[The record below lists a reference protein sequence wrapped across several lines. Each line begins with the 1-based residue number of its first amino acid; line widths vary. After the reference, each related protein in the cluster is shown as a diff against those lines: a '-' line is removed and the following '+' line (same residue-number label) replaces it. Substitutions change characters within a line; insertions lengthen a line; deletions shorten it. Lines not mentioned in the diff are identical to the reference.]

1 MRELIDYLL
10 NKIIGPKTRFGKKMI
25 FGLQTKLLPHF
36 SIININKDNTI
47 VIGNECIIGVK
58 LIAEST
64 NAYFKFGDKV
74 FIGKSQIICRTG
86 IEFGNNIMVAW
97 GVTFYDHDSH
107 SLDFESR
114 KKDLE
119 QQIYDYDNFN
129 GDFLRNKNWGVV
141 NTKPIKVCDNSWI
154 GMNATILKGV
164 TIGEGAIVAACSV
177 VTKDVPPYTVVAG
190 NPALV
195 VKKLK

>member
-1 MRELIDYLL
+1 MREVIDYLL
-10 NKIIGPKTRFGKKMI
+10 NKAFGVKARFGKKMV
-25 FGLQTKLLPHF
+25 FGSQTKFLPNF
-36 SIININKDNTI
+36 SMINISKANVIK
-47 VIGNECIIGVK
+47 IGNECILGGK
-58 LIAEST
+58 LIAESS
-64 NAYFKFGDKV
+64 NAYFKFGNRV

-86 IEFGNNIMVAW
+86 IEFENNIMVAW

-107 SLDFESR
+107 SLDFELR

-119 QQIYDYDNFN
+119 QQIKDYNDFKGNF
-129 GDFLRNKNWGVV
+129 LKNKNWDVV
-141 NTKPIKVCDNSWI
+141 NTKPIRVCSNSWI

>member
-10 NKIIGPKTRFGKKMI
+10 NKIIGAKTRFRKKMI
-25 FGLQTKLLPHF
+25 FGQQTRLLPHF
-36 SIININKDNTI
+36 SLININKDNTI

-64 NAYFKFGDKV
+64 NAYFMFGDKV
-74 FIGKSQIICRTG
+74 FVGKSKIICRSG

-107 SLDFESR
+107 SLDFELR